1 MIALERQPMLD
12 QNHLTA
18 ILTGAPRR
26 IHLLGVAGSGMSGI
40 AGLLIALGHRVSGCD
55 RASTLEVER
64 LIGLGLQ
71 FYPQQ
76 TAHSVQGAEF
86 VVYSSAIKPGNPA
99 YDEAVRLCLP
109 LIRRAEA
116 LSAILFAKK
125 GIVVAGM
132 HGKTTT
138 SSMAAH
144 VLRVGGLNPS
154 HYVGAEI
161 PILGTN
167 AHWEAK
173 GDYFVAEGDES
184 DGTLVN
190 YQPEHAIIL
199 NIEEEHLDFYKDL
212 AQIEAVFGQLLLQ
225 TRGAVIYCADDPNT
239 ERLCRSRHGAVSYG
253 RSENSFYRY
262 RILGTGNFQTAFE
275 VERAGEKIGEF
286 VLNIPGAHNVSNA
299 AGVIALA
306 HTLGVDAAKIREGL
320 ESFRG
325 AKRRFE
331 VKYTGRGVQVV
342 DDYGHHPTEI
352 KATLATARS
361 NGAKRLVVMFQPH
374 RYTRTQALKEQ
385 FGEALSA
392 ADAVYVTDVYPASEK
407 PIPGVS
413 GQTIVDA
420 AKARGMAQIYYRP
433 KMKDLWK
440 KIAANLKP
448 GDLILSL
455 GAGDIHEQSTALVT
469 ALKRATA
476 IEAITGE
483 GTVRIFEPM
492 SRHTTLRV
500 GGPAEFWV
508 EPTTEGAFAALVR
521 YATVEELPFMVVGRG
536 SNLLVQDG
544 GIPGIVA
551 HISEGEFARLEV
563 DGMEI
568 RAGAGVKLKQ
578 VSAAAKNAGIAGF
591 EWMDGIPGD
600 VGGSLRMNAGAMG
613 GDMFSRVTSF
623 RYVDRTGGIHETT
636 PTEIDVRYRSVP
648 MLALNYAMSAVFRGE
663 PGDPETIDRLRQESL
678 DKRKTSQPVAASAGC
693 VFKNPVECPAGKLVE
708 ELGLKNLAVGK
719 ARVSQVHGNFIVND
733 GGATA
738 VEVLALIRRIQKI
751 ARSQRG
757 IKLDTEVQI
766 VGEPAATT

>member
-1 MIALERQPMLD
+1 MIALEKPPMLD
-12 QNHLTA
+12 QNYLTA
-18 ILTGAPRR
+18 VFTGAPRR

-40 AGLLIALGHRVSGCD
+40 AGLLLALGHRVSGCD
-55 RASTLEVER
+55 RATTLEVQR

-99 YDEAVRLCLP
+99 YDEAIRLCLP

-116 LSAILFAKK
+116 LSAILYAKK

-144 VLRVGGLNPS
+144 VLRVGGLHPS

-167 AHWEAK
+167 AHWDSK

-212 AQIEAVFGQLLLQ
+212 AQIEAVFEKLLRQ
-225 TRGAVIYCADDPNT
+225 TQGAVIYCADDANT
-239 ERLCRSRHGAVSYG
+239 VRLCGARHGAISYG
-253 RSENSFYRY
+253 QNGSSFYRY
-262 RILGTGNFQTAFE
+262 RILETGNFQTTFE
-275 VERAGEKIGEF
+275 VERAGKKIGEF
-286 VLNIPGAHNVSNA
+286 VLNIPGVHNVSNA

-306 HTLGVDAAKIREGL
+306 HTLGIDAGKIREGL

-331 VKYTGRGVQVV
+331 VKYTGRGVRVV

-361 NGAKRLVVMFQPH
+361 GGAKRLVVMFQPH

-385 FGEALSA
+385 FGEALGA
-392 ADAVYVTDVYPASEK
+392 ADLVYVTDVYPASEK
-407 PIPGVS
+407 PIPGVT

-420 AKARGMAQIYYRP
+420 AKARGMVHIHYRP
-433 KMKDLWK
+433 KTKDLWK
-440 KIAANLKP
+440 RIAASLKP
-448 GDLILSL
+448 GDLVLSL
-455 GAGDIHEQSTALVT
+455 GAGDIHEQSTALV
-469 ALKRATA
+469 AQLERATA

-483 GTVRIFEPM
+483 GTVRLFEPM
-492 SRHTTLRV
+492 SWHTTLRV

-508 EPTTEGAFAALVR
+508 EPKTEAAFAALVN
-521 YATVEELPFMVVGRG
+521 YAAVEELPFMVVGRG

-563 DGMEI
+563 DGLEI

-578 VSAAAKNAGIAGF
+578 VAAVARNAGIGGF

-613 GDMFSRVTSF
+613 GDMFSRVVRF
-623 RYVDRTGGIHETT
+623 RYVDRTGGSHEAG
-636 PTEIDVRYRSVP
+636 PMDIDVRYRSVP

-663 PGDPETIDRLRQESL
+663 PGDPTTIDRLRQESL
-678 DKRKTSQPVAASAGC
+678 DKRKTTQPVAASAGC
-693 VFKNPVECPAGKLVE
+693 IFKNPVECPAGKLVQ

-719 ARVSQVHGNFIVND
+719 ARVSEVHGNFIVND
-733 GGATA
+733 GGATGA
-738 VEVLALIRRIQKI
+738 DVLALIRRIQEI
-751 ARSQRG
+751 AKNQRG
-757 IKLDTEVQI
+757 IRLDTEVQI
-766 VGEPAATT
+766 VGEPVATF

>member
-1 MIALERQPMLD
+1 MIALEKPPMLD
-12 QNHLTA
+12 QNLLTA
-18 ILTGAPRR
+18 ILTGVPRR

-40 AGLLIALGHRVSGCD
+40 AGLLLALGHHVSGCD
-55 RASTLEVER
+55 RATTLEVER

-71 FYPQQ
+71 FSLQQ
-76 TAHSVQGAEF
+76 TAHSVKDAEF

-116 LSAILFAKK
+116 LSAILYAKK
-125 GIVVAGM
+125 GIVIAGM

-144 VLRVGGLNPS
+144 VLRVGGLRPS

-167 AHWEAK
+167 AHWDAK

-212 AQIEAVFGQLLLQ
+212 AQIEAVFEQFLRH
-225 TRGAVIYCADDPNT
+225 TRGAVVYCADDANT
-239 ERLCRSRHGAVSYG
+239 ARLCGSRPGAISYG
-253 RSENSFYRY
+253 QNGSSFYRY
-262 RILGTGNFQTAFE
+262 RILGTGNFQTTFE

-331 VKYTGRGVQVV
+331 VKYTGRGVKVV

-361 NGAKRLVVMFQPH
+361 EGAKRLVVMFQPH
-374 RYTRTQALKEQ
+374 RYTRTQALKDQ

-392 ADAVYVTDVYPASEK
+392 ADVVYVTDVYPASER
-407 PIPGVS
+407 PIPGVT

-420 AKARGMAQIYYRP
+420 AKSCGMTQIYYRP
-433 KMKDLWK
+433 KMKGLWK
-440 KIAANLKP
+440 KIAAILRP
-448 GDLILSL
+448 GDLVLSL
-455 GAGDIHEQSTALVT
+455 GAGDIHEQSTALVEQ
-469 ALKRATA
+469 LQRVTA

-508 EPTTEGAFAALVR
+508 EPKTEAAFAALVK
-521 YATVEELPFMVVGRG
+521 YAAFEGLPFMVVGRG

-551 HISEGEFARLEV
+551 HISEGDFARLEI
-563 DGMEI
+563 DGLEI

-578 VSAAAKNAGIAGF
+578 ISAAAKNAGIAGF

-613 GDMFSRVTSF
+613 GDTFSHVVSF
-623 RYVDRTGGIHETT
+623 RYVDRRGGIHDAK
-636 PTEIDVRYRSVP
+636 PTDIDVRYRSVP
-648 MLALNYAMSAVFRGE
+648 MLAMNYAISAVFRGE
-663 PGDPETIDRLRQESL
+663 PGDPATIDRLRQESL
-678 DKRKTSQPVAASAGC
+678 DKRKTTQPVAASAGC
-693 VFKNPVECPAGKLVE
+693 IFKNPAECPAGKLVQ

-719 ARVSQVHGNFIVND
+719 ARVSEVHGNFIVND

-738 VEVLALIRRIQKI
+738 VEVLALVRRIQEI
-751 ARSQRG
+751 AQIQRG
-757 IKLDTEVQI
+757 IRLDTEVQI
-766 VGEPAATT
+766 VGEPATTI